1 MGPQAEVYPYA
12 PPVYTYQYSVS
23 DPDVSGSVFSAQE
36 ARNDLEASGD
46 YKVALP
52 DGRTQLV
59 SYSVSGPEGGSV
71 VKAQPA
77 QTPLVVSRHVHAPV
91 VVHRPVHTPV
101 VVSRPVH
108 APLAVHRPVVSR
120 PVFHSAP
127 LSVAPSSLH
136 PVVHNHVASHP
147 VIRPFVRTSP
157 VVFHPAPTPAKS
169 SVTPNEKKADDE
181 QEERK
186 AKEALVIEDQKST
199 SAISADDSGVFTW
212 AGINQPTTTLAPATQ
227 PPSTQQPITLPP
239 RIKTPTT
246 QPPTITSAEPIA
258 QKEESDAPAQ
268 SATLADATVEKS
280 IPVLLFQIL
289 VKYSLFSVTM
299 SLVINAFKGLDP
311 TNFLFIYSICIHFF
325 FGINEISPK

>member
-59 SYSVSGPEGGSV
+59 SYSVSGPQGGYVANVEYQGEAAYPDTV

-77 QTPLVVSRHVHAPV
+77 QTPLVVSRPVHAPV
-91 VVHRPVHTPV
+91 VVHRPVHPPV

-127 LSVAPSSLH
+127 LSVAPSSFH

-157 VVFHPAPTPAKS
+157 VVFHPAPSPAKS
-169 SVTPNEKKADDE
+169 SVTPSEEKADDE
-181 QEERK
+181 QDERK
-186 AKEALVIEDQKST
+186 AKEALVIEDQEAV
-199 SAISADDSGVFTW
+199 SAISAEDSGESSE
-212 AGINQPTTTLAPATQ
+212 AGINQPTLAPAT
-227 PPSTQQPITLPP
+227 
-239 RIKTPTT
+239 KPTT
-246 QPPTITSAEPIA
+246 NNTTTPNQNPNHPTTYDHINRTNSARR
-258 QKEESDAPAQ
+258 
-268 SATLADATVEKS
+268 
-280 IPVLLFQIL
+280 
-289 VKYSLFSVTM
+289 
-299 SLVINAFKGLDP
+299 
-311 TNFLFIYSICIHFF
+311 
-325 FGINEISPK
+325 GI

>member
-1 MGPQAEVYPYA
+1 MGATRALTALSLLAFCESAPQAEVYPYA

-46 YKVALP
+46 YTVALP

-59 SYSVSGPEGGSV
+59 SYSVSGPQGGYVANVEYQGEAAYPDTV

-77 QTPLVVSRHVHAPV
+77 QTPLVVSRPVHAPV
-91 VVHRPVHTPV
+91 V
-101 VVSRPVH
+101 
-108 APLAVHRPVVSR
+108 VHRPVVSR

-127 LSVAPSSLH
+127 LSVAPSSFH
-136 PVVHNHVASHP
+136 PVVHNHVVSHP

-157 VVFHPAPTPAKS
+157 VVFHPAPSPAKS

-199 SAISADDSGVFTW
+199 SAISADDSGVSTE

-268 SATLADATVEKS
+268 SATLADATVEES
-280 IPVLLFQIL
+280 QSQ
-289 VKYSLFSVTM
+289 YYY
-299 SLVINAFKGLDP
+299 FK
-311 TNFLFIYSICIHFF
+311 FL
-325 FGINEISPK
+325 